1 MLLAGMEPQVARL
14 LGPRTE
20 RPRLTGLT
28 IPLTKLYD
36 DGDTAGRVVPFT
48 PRRRPFSL
56 RTPDLLVVPV
66 NREVVDIIGTVH
78 FRLPTRIVTGGT
90 KQVDA
95 ILLTTLDQ
103 EGRVNIGG
111 IDQVCLRGEVFFG
124 QCLMDIVRAHRLM
137 DRCRGRLDMGQQV
150 RRRVLAGFTYMDH
163 VACPLGAA
171 FGAVA
176 GVNIIGGFDVR
187 RRPG

>member
-14 LGPRTE
+14 LGPGTE

-28 IPLTKLYD
+28 IPLTKLHD

-66 NREVVDIIGTVH
+66 NLELVDVIGTVH
-78 FRLPTRIVTGGT
+78 FRLPTRIVTGGA

-95 ILLTTLDQ
+95 IRLTTLDQ
-103 EGRVNIGG
+103 EGRVDIGG
-111 IDQVCLRGEVFFG
+111 IDQVFLRGEVFFG

-137 DRCRGRLDMGQQV
+137 DSSRGRLDMGQQV
-150 RRRVLAGFTYMDH
+150 RRRVCCLSNNFSFFRLINF
-163 VACPLGAA
+163 PLSNGKP
-171 FGAVA
+171 
-176 GVNIIGGFDVR
+176 IYSTS
-187 RRPG
+187 